1 MNGTVQGSGPTG
13 AGHGSGPVPQGRKES
28 FCTVGQFR
36 DLGKGY
42 DKHCGPTAITNLV
55 LTLGGVPSGRSSDPK
70 VRTAALQQT
79 FLTIAGTASRW
90 LVYWNTDFLGRIGGT
105 SDVLVRPVLHVCLRK
120 FGIRGYAVHGPFPM
134 TERKMK
140 AEIRKGSILYLMLH
154 ANKKYGN
161 HHLLCYGTEEKEGR
175 SVFRL
180 ADGWAARPQRLCP
193 EELRYGFFYS
203 VRPLS

>member
-13 AGHGSGPVPQGRKES
+13 AGHGSGPVPQGREEA

-161 HHLLCYGTEEKEGR
+161 HHLLCYGTEEQEGK
-175 SVFRL
+175 SVFRV
-180 ADGWAARPQRLCP
+180 ADGWTARPQRLGP